1 MKRAGLYGVILLA
14 CGVPLWA
21 SVEFDF
27 SYDVYLYSSY
37 RQDGTDFVKMEQAHN
52 EDVDTYLNSAGT
64 PYNGG
69 SVFQYGEDVEKYQ
82 LAALYWDRTGISNWT
97 TNDMVGTLSVGTSVD
112 FPVGSLVPFE
122 VFYEYVEHDNNTVFP
137 NTTSGISFWNDN
149 FTHEIYSV
157 SGETETTDTIYLT
170 AGQDY
175 GFYAW
180 YSAGSQV
187 QRFSGF
193 FLGGI
198 QYDFQSVP
206 EPATVA
212 FLFAGACA
220 LLKRKKANQ

>member
-52 EDVDTYLNSAGT
+52 EDVSTYYRNALT

-69 SVFQYGEDVEKYQ
+69 SDFQYREDIEKYQ
-82 LAALYWDRTGISNWT
+82 LAALYFDQTGISNWT
-97 TNDMVGTLSVGTSVD
+97 TNDVVGTLSVGTSVD
-112 FPVGSLVPFE
+112 FPEGSWVPFE
-122 VFYEYVEHDNNTVFP
+122 VFYWCGTENSTVFP
-137 NTTSGISFWNDN
+137 STTSGVSFWNDN

-157 SGETETTDTIYLT
+157 SGETETTDTIYLA

-180 YSAGSQV
+180 YSVGSQG
-187 QRFSGF
+187 QRFSGQ

-220 LLKRKKANQ
+220 LFKRKKAEQ